1 MTYGEILVDLLN
13 EMLTN
18 YEILIL
24 LTMASNTF

>member
-1 MTYGEILVDLLN
+1 MTYGEIFVDLLN